1 MLPCRPTKHY
11 MNIANR
17 VATVIIFLLSLMT
30 VGILEYASAFVNI
43 VSPEKGEAVPAGS
56 SLTVTGT
63 SDDNAQTN
71 CNIQILVNDHR
82 PYQDTIPAAPGDYS
96 DWTFVI
102 NPQYAE
108 IEEGINTIT
117 SKAMCD
123 TPHEPFLKLDPL
135 TRQYV
140 KHYSINVTGVPSA
153 LGADLE
159 EPFIFTAPGEDPEEG
174 ADETEGEQAEDESAS
189 DESLFE

>member
-1 MLPCRPTKHY
+1 MTIRLNASCHPSLRY

-17 VATVIIFLLSLMT
+17 VVTVIVLLSLLT
-30 VGILEYASAFVNI
+30 VGTLEYASAFVNI

-82 PYQDTIPAAPGDYS
+82 PYQDTIPVASGDYS

-108 IEEGINTIT
+108 IEDGINTIT
-117 SKAMCD
+117 SKALCD

-135 TRQYV
+135 QDSTLN
-140 KHYSINVTGVPSA
+140 ITA
-153 LGADLE
+153 LM
-159 EPFIFTAPGEDPEEG
+159 
-174 ADETEGEQAEDESAS
+174 
-189 DESLFE
+189 